1 MAEPAPQWL
10 HGDRLRR
17 VWDHVGDAL
26 ERRALQPRGTLE
38 VAGLSRDER
47 HALSDVVGS
56 PVTGATVR
64 LRLADLDHRFRARTG
79 RGVAE
84 VVTWV
89 TGRVLVDRAAQR
101 RDAIAL
107 RQGPFDAARE
117 WLLKE
122 LPGSSG
128 SGPGAPVSGP
138 GAPVSGGHA
147 AGAPQASVG
156 LIPAAATGWVD
167 DWLAALRRDGVL
179 TAGSDGTSVLITALR
194 VLEGC
199 GAFGNGPAKAHA
211 RTDLAARITGSSHG
225 LDDGSKVA
233 LVVLRAAAARSGTR
247 LPRSASERRR
257 LWEALGVVVDRVSA
271 TCLVWNITP
280 APMPAASTPRLAGP
294 GLSGTAAHRTDGG
307 PPAPGAADARVAPR
321 HLTWWDLDSGVAFL
335 KGQRILVCE
344 NPRIL
349 EAIAERGPTAE
360 RIGLV
365 CTMGRANLVVREVLR
380 RLVTSGAVLRY
391 HGDFDWAGVAL
402 ANSCLAEFGADPWLM
417 GPDDYHG
424 GHGSEPLS
432 GRPIEADWD
441 QELAAAM
448 RARGVA
454 VHEEAVLES
463 LVERLPELWS

>member
-122 LPGSSG
+122 LPSG
-128 SGPGAPVSGP
+128 S
-138 GAPVSGGHA
+138 HA
-147 AGAPQASVG
+147 AGAPRASVG
-156 LIPAAATGWVD
+156 LLPSAATGWVD

-199 GAFGNGPAKAHA
+199 GAFGNGPARVHA

-280 APMPAASTPRLAGP
+280 APMPAALTPILAGAGP
-294 GLSGTAAHRTDGG
+294 SGTAHRTDGG
-307 PPAPGAADARVAPR
+307 PPAPGAADAGVAPR

-335 KGQRILVCE
+335 KGQRTLVCE
-344 NPRIL
+344 NPRTL

-360 RIGLV
+360 GIGLV
-365 CTMGRANLVVREVLR
+365 CTMGRANLVVQEVLK

-391 HGDFDWAGVAL
+391 HGDFDWAGLAL
-402 ANSCLAEFGADPWLM
+402 ANSCLAEFGAAPWLM

-432 GRPIEADWD
+432 GRPIQADWD